1 MERYLKNS
9 NYSILMN
16 KRDLEKLSKEDLIEL
31 LLKKKEPKVD
41 IVDTKPKRPNR
52 QSPPI
57 PEVKPKQTVK
67 LRRKQK
73 VVDDRPGWVKSPKT
87 NRLIKI
93 DGSTYRKLYPMQHRP
108 GWVRNPNTNRWIKI
122 DGPTYRKLYPVQHV
136 LNKIDK
142 MNQEINETSKSID
155 DKYKSIISPIPQ
167 YDFDDDIFQTE
178 NQSLEKFKI
187 ISVQSSQNK
196 KFKSYTNEFKVK
208 ILKKLDDVKEVYYI
222 FQELVKTVKKRRKLS
237 NNDMLRIVI
246 QNEELPKAIS
256 TKFKKVQDFEL
267 GDLENI
273 IKILE
278 YRAIPIE
285 NCKIVVQSVKIPAG
299 KGRLYLTKDT
309 VSRKNCIIT
318 VKNDDTTCLARSI
331 VTANAN
337 LHTEKWTKTQ
347 LKNGFNGS
355 RKLQKEQAMKL
366 HEEANVEIN
375 DYGNDLA
382 DVETFAK
389 HLGIE
394 INIIDTEQFNSIIHT
409 ANKGSE
415 DKIYLLKT
423 RNHFDVIKSLT
434 AFYDTPYYCHE
445 CKKAYTK
452 RDKHKCPSKCLSCFT
467 YTKDTKCE
475 GKEIICKKCNRKFFG
490 KRCFKN
496 HLKNRSKGEDKT
508 DIVCDTVKK
517 CNDCSRIITG
527 KYVNCHKCGY
537 SECTNCGKYVGK
549 NHKCYLKKVKAKG
562 GNCMTSKKES
572 CKNNNSIKKT
582 DWCYPCRTYTE
593 KYMFYDFEATQNTGT
608 HTINLSI
615 AQDFNGREYVHNN
628 IEEFCNEFLNEK
640 FRGFNFIAH
649 NSKGYDCHFI
659 LKWLIDQGIKPYC
672 IYNGAKI
679 MFMELPKLSIRFID
693 SLNFLQMPL
702 KSFPKTFGMSELKK
716 GYFPHYF
723 NKECNKDY
731 VGPIPS
737 KKHYGYN
744 QMKPDER
751 TKFLKWYEE
760 RVNENYVFDFK
771 KEILEYCR
779 SDVDILRRG
788 IMKLR
793 EDFIKLE
800 NIDPLR
806 YITIASVCMTIYRS
820 NYMPKD
826 TIAIVPEYSKTDN
839 YSKMSIIWLNYMSKA
854 KNLNIQHALNGGEKK
869 LTIDDKTYKVDGFCK
884 ETNTVYEFYGCFW
897 HGCPNCYKPNIIN
910 TKNQKD
916 MGTLND
922 LTIEKRENIKS
933 AGYNYVST
941 YECQLN
947 KNKEFQKFAKD
958 FDQEIVEPLNPRD
971 CFYGGRTNTTKLLYD
986 FKENECGRYV
996 DFCSLYPSVQFSKKY
1011 PIGHPTKIFKPEK
1024 YDKSW
1029 YGLIKCKVVPPRQL
1043 YHPVLPQRIKVDNYE
1058 KLIFTLCKKCAETR
1072 NQNKCDHSDNERS
1085 FIGTWTTDEL
1095 NESLKKG
1102 YKVLE
1107 TYEVWH
1113 FDESTDSLFKGYIR
1127 RFMKIKLESSKYDF
1141 KTKEDE
1147 DSFKARIK
1155 DSLDIDVEKFE
1166 FNAGLRSIAKL
1177 CLNSLWGKFGQR
1189 SNMSQTKYVTEVNQ
1203 FYEILLDDKLDN
1215 INFQFINDDM
1225 VQMTYNFKDQ
1235 FVDNSNN
1242 TNIYIACFT
1251 TSNARLMLYNKL
1263 DYLNEK
1269 VLYFDTDSIIYTDNG
1284 TKKIETGDML
1294 GDMTDE
1300 LSGKEITNF
1309 VSTRPKSYSFKYG
1322 DNNEKSAIKGFT
1334 LNYENSSILN
1344 YNSMSKIVK
1353 KQIRELTIINE
1364 NKITRKNR
1372 EIVNEYCEKVFKFG
1386 YDKRVIKRVDEN
1398 HIDTL
1403 PYGY

>member
-1 MERYLKNS
+1 MDMNTMTLPKKGLKKYDYNIDMEKKDLK
-9 NYSILMN
+9 
-16 KRDLEKLSKEDLIEL
+16 KLTKGQLIEL
-31 LLKKKEPKVD
+31 LLKQKKSKKPKVV
-41 IVDTKPKRPNR
+41 IVDDTKPTRLNRP
-52 QSPPI
+52 PPI
-57 PEVKPKQTVK
+57 PEVAQRIKPTPPPRTGKWENVKPKPIPRKSVK
-67 LRRKQK
+67 QMVKDYEDIIQPSEQFRDGYKPIPKPRT
-73 VVDDRPGWVKSPKT
+73 DRPLQMQKNQNARRPPKPT
-87 NRLIKI
+87 RAPPLPPN
-93 DGSTYRKLYPMQHRP
+93 DGF
-108 GWVRNPNTNRWIKI
+108 N
-122 DGPTYRKLYPVQHV
+122 
-136 LNKIDK
+136 
-142 MNQEINETSKSID
+142 
-155 DKYKSIISPIPQ
+155 
-167 YDFDDDIFQTE
+167 FDDDIFQNE
-178 NQSLEKFKI
+178 NTSLGKFKI
-187 ISVQSSQNK
+187 VGIRNRENK
-196 KFKSYTNEFKVK
+196 KFKSYINEFRVK
-208 ILKKLDDVKEVYYI
+208 ILKKLENYNEFYQI
-222 FQELVKTVKKRRKLS
+222 FQELVRTVKKRRKLS
-237 NNDMLRIVI
+237 DNDLIRVVI
-246 QNEELPKAIS
+246 QNEELPNAIS
-256 TKFKKVQDFEL
+256 TKFTKVESFKL
-267 GDLENI
+267 GDLDNVINI
-273 IKILE
+273 ME
-278 YRAIPIE
+278 YRGIPLE
-285 NCKIVVQSVKIPAG
+285 TSKIIVQSVKIPTG

-309 VSRKNCIIT
+309 ISRKGCIIT

-331 VTANAN
+331 VTAMAN
-337 LHTEKWTKTQ
+337 LHSERWTKTQ
-347 LKNGFNGS
+347 LHNGFNKS
-355 RKLQKEQAMKL
+355 RKLQKEEAMKL

-375 DYGNDLA
+375 DYGNDLS
-382 DVETFAK
+382 DIEKFAK

-394 INIIDTEQFNSIIHT
+394 INIIDAEQFNSIVYT

-415 DKIYLLKT
+415 DKVYLLKT

-467 YTKDTKCE
+467 YMKGTKCE
-475 GKEIICKKCNRKFFG
+475 GKEIICEKCNRKFFG

-496 HLKNRSKGEDKT
+496 HLKNRSKIEGKT

-517 CNDCSRIITG
+517 CLDCNRIITG
-527 KYVNCHKCGY
+527 KYVNNHKCGY
-537 SECTNCGKYVGK
+537 SECNNCNKYVSK
-549 NHKCYLKKVKAKG
+549 NHKCFMKKVKAKG
-562 GNCMTSKKES
+562 GYCTVDSMKP
-572 CKNNNSIKKT
+572 CKNNDSIKKT

-608 HTINLSI
+608 HTVNLSI
-615 AQDFNGREYVHNN
+615 AQDFEGKEYIHNS
-628 IEEFCNEFLNEK
+628 IEEFCKGFLNDK
-640 FRGFNFIAH
+640 FKGYTFIAH
-649 NSKGYDCHFI
+649 NSKGYDCHFV

-679 MFMELPKLSIRFID
+679 MFMEIPKLSIRFID

-723 NKECNKDY
+723 NNECNKDY
-731 VGPIPS
+731 VGTIPS

-760 RVNENYVFDFK
+760 RVRENYVFDFK

-793 EDFIKLE
+793 EDFIELE

-820 NYMPKD
+820 NYMPNK
-826 TIAIVPEYSKTDN
+826 TIAIVPEYAKTDN
-839 YSKMSIIWLNYMSKA
+839 YSKMSIMWLNYVSTTKG
-854 KNLNIQHALNGGEKK
+854 LNIQHALNGGEKK
-869 LTIDDKTYKVDGFCK
+869 LTIDEKTYKVDGFCE

-910 TKNQKD
+910 SKNQRD

-922 LTIEKRENIKS
+922 LTIEKRETIKS
-933 AGYNYVST
+933 AGYNHVST

-947 KNKEFQKFAKD
+947 KNKDFQKFAKN
-958 FDQEIVEPLNPRD
+958 FTQEIVEPLNPRD
-971 CFYGGRTNTTKLLYD
+971 AFYGGRTNATKLLYK

-996 DFCSLYPSVQFSKKY
+996 DFCSLYPTVQYYQKY
-1011 PIGHPTKIFKPEK
+1011 PIGHPAKIHNPKK

-1029 YGLIKCKVVPPRQL
+1029 YGLIKCKVVPPKGL
-1043 YHPVLPQRIKVDNYE
+1043 YHPVLPQRIKVDSYE
-1058 KLIFTLCKKCAETR
+1058 KLVFTLCKTCAETR
-1072 NQNKCDHSDNERS
+1072 NQNKCKHSYVQRS
-1085 FIGTWTTDEL
+1085 FIGTWTTDEVSKAI
-1095 NESLKKG
+1095 EKG
-1102 YKVLE
+1102 YNILRI
-1107 TYEVWH
+1107 YEVWN
-1113 FDESTDSLFKGYIR
+1113 FSKSTDTLFKGYIR

-1141 KTKEDE
+1141 KIKEDE

-1155 DSLDIDVEKFE
+1155 DSLEIDIEKFE

-1189 SNMSQTKYVTEVNQ
+1189 NNMSQTKYVTDVSE
-1203 FYEILLDDKLDN
+1203 FYEILLDDKLGN
-1215 INFQFINDDM
+1215 KNFQFINDDM

-1251 TSNARLMLYNKL
+1251 TSHARLMLYDKL

-1269 VLYFDTDSIIYTDNG
+1269 VLYFDTDSIIYADDN
-1284 TKKIETGDML
+1284 TKNIETGDML

-1300 LSGKEITNF
+1300 ISGKGISSF
-1309 VSTRPKSYSFKYG
+1309 VSTGPKSYSFKYG
-1322 DNNEKSAIKGFT
+1322 DGEQKSAIKGFT
-1334 LNYENSSILN
+1334 LNHENNNLLN
-1344 YNSMSKIVK
+1344 HDSLSKIVK
-1353 KQIRELTIINE
+1353 RQIREITIVNE

-1372 EIVNEYCEKVFKFG
+1372 EIVNKYCEKIFKFG
-1386 YDKRVIKRVDEN
+1386 YDKRVIKHVDEN